1 LKEAAHK
8 SKKEVIHMVKDWLE
22 EEGLTIEYLDD
33 EDTDANCVVIK
44 DNIIL
49 NIGFLKA
56 AKDSLIVSGKDG
68 IQPYP
73 EDMLEPT
80 KLKRGSLYELEV
92 VFLQMN
98 LDFTIDTAN
107 SAGAGDEVSLSDIQI
122 QKTVF
127 FDGLSKDR
135 LFDIMVSIFNC
146 MAVVRMRYNLMGTT
160 ESR

>member
-1 LKEAAHK
+1 MKEAAHK
-8 SKKEVIHMVKDWLE
+8 NKKEVAHLVKDWLE

-33 EDTDANCVVIK
+33 EDTDVKCVVTK

-56 AKDSLIVSGKDG
+56 SKDSLIVSGKVG
-68 IQPYP
+68 PQLYQQ
-73 EDMLEPT
+73 DMQEST
-80 KLKRGSLYELEV
+80 KIKRDSLYDLEI

-98 LDFTIDTAN
+98 LDFTIDTSGSSSVEEIAI
-107 SAGAGDEVSLSDIQI
+107 SDIQI
-122 QKTVF
+122 QKTIF

-146 MAVVRMRYNLMGTT
+146 MDVVRMKFSLLGRTQ
-160 ESR
+160 SS